1 VRETGV
7 KQGKIIKAKLQPF
20 VQVRIFEDWKLS
32 IEDILPLR
40 TRSKEFGRKVDD
52 DEWR

>member
-1 VRETGV
+1 LLRLEFLEDE
-7 KQGKIIKAKLQPF
+7 KL
-20 VQVRIFEDWKLS
+20 I
-32 IEDILPLR
+32 IEDILPLK